1 MLRIHIIALFS
12 YRLFIASN
20 VYCPCPPRG
29 LFFVS
34 CNRES
39 EWEGQNPPSPSHP
52 PPRPATHIPCFC
64 IKVARGLICRMIKIT
79 GGLKPSDTVIF
90 SHTGEK
96 QSTKKNWSI
105 QNEYVD
111 DFRGKDTMFHSSQL
125 LFIFPRRAAVGSF

>member
-1 MLRIHIIALFS
+1 M
-12 YRLFIASN
+12 FIAHVLQEDYFLSLVTEN
-20 VYCPCPPRG
+20 LGMGRATPLPPAI
-29 LFFVS
+29 
-34 CNRES
+34 
-39 EWEGQNPPSPSHP
+39 

-79 GGLKPSDTVIF
+79 GGLRPSDTVIF

>member
-1 MLRIHIIALFS
+1 M
-12 YRLFIASN
+12 FIAHVLQEDYFLSLVTEN
-20 VYCPCPPRG
+20 LGMGRATPLPPAI
-29 LFFVS
+29 
-34 CNRES
+34 
-39 EWEGQNPPSPSHP
+39 PP

-79 GGLKPSDTVIF
+79 GGLRPSDTVVF

-96 QSTKKNWSI
+96 QSTEKNWSI

>member
-1 MLRIHIIALFS
+1 MLRIHVIALFS

-20 VYCPCPPRG
+20 FYCPCPPRG

-39 EWEGQNPPSPSHP
+39 GNGKGNPPSPSHP
-52 PPRPATHIPCFC
+52 PPPCNSHPE
-64 IKVARGLICRMIKIT
+64 RGLICRMIRIT

>member
-1 MLRIHIIALFS
+1 MLRIHVIALFS

-39 EWEGQNPPSPSHP
+39 GNEKGNPPSPSHP

-79 GGLKPSDTVIF
+79 GGLRPSDTVIF